1 MFTHRPRRLSIRAS
15 AFAVVLGLELLGLYA
30 EASPETSWRDPFAP
44 IDPQVWVNPDDMTW
58 NDFKAP
64 PGTQWNDVT
73 KRGSSR
79 NFNIALIAVDYSDE
93 TFVVT
98 REPNSTVFGNPL
110 PIVSGLARGDVP
122 AYYRDLLNKPTGLN
136 RGHTM
141 HIVWAVPYAC
151 FVIPIRRRR

>member
-1 MFTHRPRRLSIRAS
+1 MEMFAHRPRCLSARAS
-15 AFAVVLGLELLGLYA
+15 AFAAVLCLEFLSRHA
-30 EASPETSWRDPFAP
+30 EALSGASWRDPFAP

-58 NDFKAP
+58 DDFKAP

-98 REPNSTVFGNPL
+98 REPNSTVCVL
-110 PIVSGLARGDVP
+110 SRSAQQ
-122 AYYRDLLNKPTGLN
+122 AYRSQPRAHN
-136 RGHTM
+136 
-141 HIVWAVPYAC
+141 A
-151 FVIPIRRRR
+151 